1 MSIHNHAIIA
11 KTKRT
16 SRGNRGVESG
26 LTPADKAMLQKD
38 ADLQKLEEIRAWIL
52 RMDNGNYSWAD
63 AKRDVV
69 VDYAI
74 WMFARVVI

>member
-1 MSIHNHAIIA
+1 MSIHNHTIIA
-11 KTKRT
+11 KTRRT

-38 ADLQKLEEIRAWIL
+38 SDAQKLEEIREWII

-69 VDYAI
+69 VDYVSWLLAK
-74 WMFARVVI
+74 VG